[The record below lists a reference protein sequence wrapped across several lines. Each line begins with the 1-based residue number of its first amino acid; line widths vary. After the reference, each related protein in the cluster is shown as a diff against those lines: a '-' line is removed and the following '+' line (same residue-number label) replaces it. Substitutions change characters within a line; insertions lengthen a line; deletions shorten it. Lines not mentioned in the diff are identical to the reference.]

1 MLYFEMRKDKQQ
13 YYELLINNLPLGFSI
28 VDENG
33 IILDANDNAEKIT
46 GHRLDE
52 LIAKSHHEIFH
63 ATPGNEACPL
73 LQYALQDHKSVVDC
87 EVTLK
92 KKDGEM
98 IILSV
103 TAAPLINEKGSFVGG
118 VELFRDITE
127 IKKLER
133 ERKNILSM
141 FAHDIKNPVAT
152 ALGFLTRVMSGKSK
166 DQQGDFES
174 IKEELKTAES
184 LVADFLQYSRFEAK
198 EYRPIMKPLNIA
210 DSLRKQ
216 VENAIILADEKNI
229 KIRSDIAED
238 GFPDINADEAMT
250 NRVIANLIG
259 NAIKYTNPDGE
270 INVRLLNR
278 DKDIFMQVS
287 DTGIGIASDELPFIF
302 DAFYRVGRNQKG
314 SGLGLSIAKTIVTAH
329 GGKIWAES
337 VLGKGSTFSFTLPK

>member
-33 IILDANDNAEKIT
+33 IILDVNDNTEKIT

-52 LIAKSHHEIFH
+52 LIGKSHHEIFH
-63 ATPGNEACPL
+63 ATTGNEACPL
-73 LQYALQDHKSVVDC
+73 LQYALQDHKSIVDC
-87 EVTLK
+87 EVAMK
-92 KKDGEM
+92 RKDGEM

-152 ALGFLTRVMSGKSK
+152 AGGFLTRLMSGKSN
-166 DQQGDFES
+166 DQQSDFES
-174 IKEELKTAES
+174 MRDELKTAES
-184 LVADFLQYSRFEAK
+184 LIADFLQYSRFEAK
-198 EYRPIMKPLNIA
+198 EYQPLMKPFNIA
-210 DSLRKQ
+210 GSLRKQ

-229 KIRSDIAED
+229 KIRCEIAED
-238 GFPDINADEAMT
+238 VFPDINADEAMV

-270 INVRLLNR
+270 INVRLLSR
-278 DKDIFMQVS
+278 DEDILVQVR
-287 DTGIGIASDELPFIF
+287 DTGVGIPSDELPFIF
-302 DAFYRVGRNQKG
+302 DAFYRVGRDQKG
-314 SGLGLSIAKTIVTAH
+314 SGLGLSISKTIVKAH
-329 GGKIWAES
+329 GGKISAES
-337 VLGKGSTFSFTLPK
+337 TLGIGSTFSFTLPK